1 MLYGQEA
8 MDTGTK
14 VTLNNGIEMPL
25 LGLGTYTMRRGKE
38 TEDAVLWALEAGYRL
53 IDTATLYEN
62 ERSVGR
68 AIKKSRVPRE
78 EVFVTTKLWNDD
90 HGYKRALAAFH
101 ESLGRLGLEY
111 IDLYLIHWPVERL
124 RGDSWR
130 ALETLLADG
139 KCRAIGVSNYMIRH
153 LEKLLESSGTVPAVN
168 QVEFSPFLFQ
178 RGLLDFCRES
188 GIQLQAYSPLT
199 RGRRLRDPALAR
211 IAERYGKTRA
221 QVLIRWALQHGVVV
235 IPKSSHRDR
244 IRENAEVFNFS
255 VSPDDME
262 WLDSRGE
269 DLHTDWDPT
278 DAP

>member
-1 MLYGQEA
+1 
-8 MDTGTK
+8 MDIGTK

-25 LGLGTYTMRRGKE
+25 LGLGTYMMRRGKE

-53 IDTATLYEN
+53 IDTAALYEN
-62 ERSVGR
+62 ERSVGE

-78 EVFVTTKLWNDD
+78 AVFVTMKLWNDD

-111 IDLYLIHWPVERL
+111 VDLYLIHWPVERL
-124 RGDSWR
+124 RGESWR

-153 LEKLLESSGTVPAVN
+153 LEELLESSGTVPAVN

-178 RGLLDFCRES
+178 RDVLDFCRAS
-188 GIQLQAYSPLT
+188 GIQLEAYSPLT
-199 RGRRLRDPALAR
+199 RGRRLGDPALAR
-211 IAERYGKTRA
+211 VAERYGKTPA

-235 IPKSSHRDR
+235 IPKSSNRER
-244 IRENAEVFNFS
+244 IIENAEVFDFS

-262 WLDSRGE
+262 RLDSHDE

>member
-1 MLYGQEA
+1 

-25 LGLGTYTMRRGKE
+25 LGLGTYMMRRGKE

-68 AIKKSRVPRE
+68 ALKRSGVSRE
-78 EVFVTTKLWNDD
+78 EIFLTTKLWNSD
-90 HGYKRALAAFH
+90 HGYKRTPAAFH

-111 IDLYLIHWPVERL
+111 VDLYLIHWPVEGL
-124 RGDSWR
+124 RGESWS

-153 LEKLLESSGTVPAVN
+153 LEELLGSCRTVPAVN
-168 QVEFSPFLFQ
+168 QMEFSPYLFQ
-178 RGLLDFCRES
+178 RDVLDFCRAR
-188 GIQLQAYSPLT
+188 GVQLEAYSPLT
-199 RGRRLRDPALAR
+199 RGRRLGDPALAR
-211 IAERYGKTRA
+211 VAEHYGKTPA
-221 QVLIRWALQHGVVV
+221 QVLIRWALQHEVVV
-235 IPKSSHRDR
+235 IPKSSNRER
-244 IRENAEVFNFS
+244 ITENAEVFDFS

-262 WLDSRGE
+262 RLDSRDE

>member
-1 MLYGQEA
+1 

-25 LGLGTYTMRRGKE
+25 LGLGTYMMRRGKE
-38 TEDAVLWALEAGYRL
+38 TEDAVRWALEAGYRL

-62 ERSVGR
+62 EHSVGR

-111 IDLYLIHWPVERL
+111 VDLYLIHWPVERL

-139 KCRAIGVSNYMIRH
+139 KCRAIGVSNYTIRH
-153 LEKLLESSGTVPAVN
+153 LERLLESSSTVPAVN

-255 VSPDDME
+255 VLPDDME